1 MTQLERRNLSVPV
14 GILLVILGLLLG
26 VAMLGTTIIPEAMIE
41 SSARQVALWSL
52 AFLLIG
58 LGSYLLLGRPRIT
71 IIDLGAFALV
81 GTLSAILGALALQVL
96 YVPPKL
102 VAGWKSSVEA
112 SELNDLGFRGVRI
125 DYIEA
130 DCVIV
135 LLGDSH
141 VEAKAL
147 RFEAMP
153 AQRLE
158 SHLNSQGKRV
168 KVFNVGT
175 EGYGQDQQLLALRE
189 YFQKYRADLVVL
201 WQEPRNDLWNN
212 LFRTHMHNRN
222 PKPTFWLDGTGLRG
236 PTESMGEPLA
246 DSSIVVLAL
255 WQRVFALPYR
265 DQKWE
270 HQLPEAHSPLD
281 RFDGVVSMEWQAR
294 WDTNRGLMRGENLIT
309 EKSHMAVMLTP
320 RSPRTQYGLDLT
332 RALLQRIQ
340 QLAASNHSKLV
351 IFQVDDHYFKSNEE
365 QTYAL
370 NGKYYRVAKRQ
381 FDENWRYVHQGF
393 EAKIVPVTVD
403 DWRVGPDDAH
413 YNERAT
419 DQIMADLARLLKDR
433 IPSSCGR

>member
-1 MTQLERRNLSVPV
+1 MGV
-14 GILLVILGLLLG
+14 LLVLMGLLLC
-26 VAMLGTTIIPEAMIE
+26 VAVVERNIFPEAIVE
-41 SSARQVALWSL
+41 SRLRQVALWS
-52 AFLLIG
+52 FGLLLLG
-58 LGSYLLLGRPRIT
+58 VGSYLLLRRPSIT
-71 IIDLGAFALV
+71 IIHLSAFVLV
-81 GTLSAILGALALQVL
+81 GTLTAIVGALALQVL

-102 VAGWKSSVEA
+102 AAGWKSSVQA
-112 SELNDLGFRGVRI
+112 SELNELGFRGVRI
-125 DYIEA
+125 DYTEA

-153 AQRLE
+153 ARRLE
-158 SHLNSQGKRV
+158 SHLSSPGKGV
-168 KVFNVGT
+168 KVFTVGT
-175 EGYGQDQQLLALRE
+175 GGYGQDQELLALQE

-201 WQEPRNDLWNN
+201 WQEPRNDVWNN
-212 LFRTHMHNRN
+212 VFRTHMYNRN
-222 PKPTFWLDGTGLRG
+222 PKPTFWLDGTGLHG
-236 PTESMGEPLA
+236 PTESMGQPLA
-246 DSSIVVLAL
+246 DSSIVVLTL

-270 HQLPEAHSPLD
+270 HQLPEAYSPLG
-281 RFDGVVSMEWQAR
+281 RFDGVVNMEWQAR
-294 WDTNRGLMRGENLIT
+294 WDTNRGLMRSENLST

-340 QLAASNHSKLV
+340 QLAASNHGKLV
-351 IFQVDDHYFKSNEE
+351 MFQVDDHYFESNEE
-365 QTYAL
+365 QTYIL
-370 NGKYYRVAKRQ
+370 NGKYFRVAKQQ
-381 FDENWRYVHQGF
+381 FEENWRYVHQGF
-393 EAKIVPVTVD
+393 EAITIPVTVD

-419 DQIMADLARLLKDR
+419 DQIMADLARFLRDR